1 MSRVLVTADR
11 WGAEP
16 SGRADGP
23 DLDLASIE
31 RANEAMARLK
41 EEYVAE
47 WAPASLAEMEALV
60 DELTRS
66 SPPGVFAQLYRH
78 AHDMKGQGATFGYG
92 LITQIGEALCRL
104 TAGRDAGSEAE
115 ISLLRAH
122 LAAARRILNER
133 LENNGGAAG
142 ERIMERLAQLRR
154 RTAH

>member
-1 MSRVLVTADR
+1 MSRFLVTAGS
-11 WGAEP
+11 WVAEP
-16 SGRADGP
+16 SARPDGQ
-23 DLDLASIE
+23 DVDIASIE

-60 DELTRS
+60 EELTRS
-66 SPPGVFAQLYRH
+66 SPPAVFAQLYRY

-104 TAGRDAGSEAE
+104 TAGRDTGSDAE

>member
-115 ISLLRAH
+115 ISLLR
-122 LAAARRILNER
+122 
-133 LENNGGAAG
+133 
-142 ERIMERLAQLRR
+142 
-154 RTAH
+154 